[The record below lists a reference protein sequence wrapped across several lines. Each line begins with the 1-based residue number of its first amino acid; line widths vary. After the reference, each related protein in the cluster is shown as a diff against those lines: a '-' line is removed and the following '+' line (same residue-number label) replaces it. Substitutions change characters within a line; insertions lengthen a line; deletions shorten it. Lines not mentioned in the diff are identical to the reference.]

1 MQHQVPQ
8 PSPRRVASFRGG
20 AIVAAVRPGVEPLV
34 ALTAADLARAAAVAV
49 LAVPLNV
56 VDWKAPTPWG

>member
-8 PSPRRVASFRGG
+8 PSPRHKTSFRGG
-20 AIVAAVRPGVEPLV
+20 AIGAAVRPGADPLV

-49 LAVPLNV
+49 LAVPLDV
-56 VDWKAPTPWG
+56 VDWRAPTPWG